1 VFLHWRAKQRNFP
14 LFKPIGSSE
23 QGWQLGWYS
32 LIFPVGTNKGPQ
44 EDQRKSRIS
53 LQISSVWPASD
64 FWNQIRIVK
73 VAPQAALHFVC
84 HVISAQARDVWL
96 RMQLEVGEIVGCA
109 RGSCESQSRPCI
121 NTYENVRGM
130 NIHKSR
136 WYSFLMR
143 MITVLWPLPIIL
155 WLFGGRLYYTVIFFG
170 ISDVDDEKTWG
181 TRNSCKKDFITFK
194 TQGISFFEY
203 KSVSRVLGTTNYMDI
218 NPYLSICIFICLSVC
233 LSVYLF
239 ICLSVS
245 M

>member
-1 VFLHWRAKQRNFP
+1 MFLHWRAKQRNFP

-130 NIHKSR
+130 NIHRSR
-136 WYSFLMR
+136 RYSFLMR
-143 MITVLWPLPIIL
+143 MITVFWPLPIIL
-155 WLFGGRLYYTVIFFG
+155 WLFGGRLYYTVVFFG
-170 ISDVDDEKTWG
+170 FSDVDDEKSM
-181 TRNSCKKDFITFK
+181 RNKK
-194 TQGISFFEY
+194 
-203 KSVSRVLGTTNYMDI
+203 LM
-218 NPYLSICIFICLSVC
+218 
-233 LSVYLF
+233 
-239 ICLSVS
+239 
-245 M
+245 